1 MPHQITGERLT
12 SMFRPR
18 SVALVGASDKSTFS
32 MLAYPAVYIN
42 QVMQPVTDY
51 TRASMEHGQVPYVIP
66 GLRQAMVALR
76 NIAWWSQAASAP
88 AVSEAAEAVPVPAP
102 DQRRGKWPETA
113 ARRLLGDAGIPVV
126 PARLAGSAD
135 EAVKAAADIGGPLAI
150 KIVSADIPHKSD
162 IGGIFVEVLQDS
174 VLTLLPVTPAQ
185 ARGLLDRLR
194 GRAVLQGVRG
204 GAPADLDALSAVIAR
219 VGDLALAL
227 GDDLESLEVNP
238 LRVDGATIEALDA
251 AVTWTGKGPEH

>member
-18 SVALVGASDKSTFS
+18 SIALVGASDKSTFS

-51 TRASMEHGQVPYVIP
+51 SRASMEHGQVPYVIP

-194 GRAVLQGVRG
+194 GRAVL
-204 GAPADLDALSAVIAR
+204 
-219 VGDLALAL
+219 
-227 GDDLESLEVNP
+227 
-238 LRVDGATIEALDA
+238 RVDGATIEALDA

>member
-1 MPHQITGERLT
+1 
-12 SMFRPR
+12 
-18 SVALVGASDKSTFS
+18 
-32 MLAYPAVYIN
+32 
-42 QVMQPVTDY
+42 
-51 TRASMEHGQVPYVIP
+51 
-66 GLRQAMVALR
+66 
-76 NIAWWSQAASAP
+76 
-88 AVSEAAEAVPVPAP
+88 VPVPAP
-102 DQRRGKWPETA
+102 DQRRGKWPETS

-194 GRAVLQGVRG
+194 GRAVLR
-204 GAPADLDALSAVIAR
+204 A
-219 VGDLALAL
+219 
-227 GDDLESLEVNP
+227 
-238 LRVDGATIEALDA
+238 DGATIEALDA
-251 AVTWTGKGPEH
+251 VVTWTGKGPEH